1 MKKMTACCIAL
12 SSLSTASADIKFA
25 LNQLVYEI
33 RNPQTMSKDFR
44 TCVEK
49 IGEYLA
55 MDVYEHLKSKEV
67 ELTTLTGGVATHSIC
82 VEDPV
87 LVALLRGGLPL
98 CLGAQKIFPYADVGF
113 IGIARNEETLQP
125 KTDYVAI
132 PDVQDRTVIIIDT
145 MIATG
150 GSMLDAI
157 KTIQKGKPR
166 KIILLAGI
174 SAESGIE
181 RILEYSSDVQIFS
194 AAIDPLLNHKG
205 YIVPGLGDAGDR
217 SYGFKRFR

>member
-1 MKKMTACCIAL
+1 MKKMTAYCLAF
-12 SSLSTASADIKFA
+12 SSISPASADIKFA

-33 RNPQTMSKDFR
+33 RNPETMSKEFR

-55 MDVYEHLKSKEV
+55 MDVYEHLKTEEV
-67 ELTTLTGGVATHSIC
+67 DLTTLTGGVATHSIC
-82 VEDPV
+82 AEQPV

-98 CLGAQKIFPYADVGF
+98 CIGAQKVFPYADVGF

-132 PDVQDRTVIIIDT
+132 PDVQDRTVILIDT

-150 GSMLDAI
+150 VSMLYAI
-157 KTIQKGKPR
+157 KTIEKGKPK

-181 RILEYSSDVQIFS
+181 RVLEYSPGVQIFS

-217 SYGFKRFR
+217 SYGLRRFR